1 MKRITLS
8 LMTAAILAGA
18 GSAGAA
24 QDATGTLPDAKPGE
38 CYAKVIIPA
47 KFETRAEEV
56 VIAEPTEKIEVIPAK
71 YEWTEEKILVQEAG
85 FKLVPVP
92 PVYET
97 VTEKIETQP
106 ASLQWVLSTPSGRTK
121 RAGASLVAYAKGAGL
136 PADTAKPG
144 QCFVEY
150 YKPAKFRTDKQQ
162 VVKKEESERIEVIPP
177 KYEWVEEKVLVQEA
191 STKVVKVPAVYETV
205 TERVMVSPATTVWK
219 KGRGPRERIDN
230 TTGEIMCLVE
240 IPAKYK
246 TITKRVIKTPETTK
260 TIEIPAKYAVQRVRK
275 LVEPARE
282 VRKTIPAE
290 YTEITKR
297 TKVADESVSWYL
309 KGEVPPDAGKPTG
322 NMLCLN
328 EKPAQYKTV
337 TKRVLK
343 TPATTKRIEIPAKYK
358 TVRVR
363 KLVQPASERRIPV
376 PAKTSKVVKRVK
388 IQDER
393 LEWRQI
399 LCDTNTTPGIV
410 KRVQRAL
417 KDAGFDPGPI
427 DGNLGQQ
434 TLRAIDAYQRKNGMA
449 RGGLTMATIRALNI
463 QP

>member
-1 MKRITLS
+1 MKRLTLS
-8 LMTAAILAGA
+8 LMTAAILAGT
-18 GSAGAA
+18 SPVGAQ
-24 QDATGTLPDAKPGE
+24 QDATATLPDAKPGE

-47 KFETRAEEV
+47 KFETRTEEV
-56 VIAEPTEKIEVIPAK
+56 VISEPTEKVEVIPAK

-136 PADTAKPG
+136 PADSAKPG
-144 QCFVEY
+144 QCYVEY

-162 VVKKEESERIEVIPP
+162 VVKKEESETIEVIPP
-177 KYEWVEEKVLVQEA
+177 KYEWVEEKIVVQEA

-205 TERVMVSPATTVWK
+205 TERVMISPATTVWK
-219 KGRGPRERIDN
+219 KGHGPRERIDD

-240 IPAKYK
+240 VPAKYK
-246 TITKRVIKTPETTK
+246 TITKRVVKTPETTK

-282 VRKTIPAE
+282 VRKTVPAE

-297 TKVADESVSWYL
+297 TKVEDESVAWYL
-309 KGEVPPDAGKPTG
+309 KGEAPPDAGKPTG

-376 PAKTSKVVKRVK
+376 PAKTAKITKRVK
-388 IQDER
+388 VQDER

-417 KDAGFDPGPI
+417 KDAGYDPGPI
-427 DGNLGQQ
+427 DGNLGRQ
-434 TLRAIDAYQRKNGMA
+434 TLRAIDAFQRKNGMA

-463 QP
+463 TP